1 MLVIARG
8 EPGGS
13 RSSRHFPRL
22 MGRASRWDLRL
33 GKARGWKEGLWRGV
47 RDAASA
53 RHVSTQRF
61 GIRLP
66 ASRNRG
72 APLLAF
78 VAREC
83 WADAGCLLQKSP
95 LTNYDTVVG
104 YYCTSTYSSIL
115 PRMTTTIAAT
125 LVAGS
130 HPPRVQRAVMQKGS
144 QIPSLTADTFGIGN
158 RPEM

>member
-1 MLVIARG
+1 VIARG
-8 EPGGS
+8 ETGREPEFSSFSAADGARVSMGS
-13 RSSRHFPRL
+13 VPRKGTW
-22 MGRASRWDLRL
+22 M
-33 GKARGWKEGLWRGV
+33 EGLWRGV

-53 RHVSTQRF
+53 RHVSTRRF